1 MPFSS
6 RSRRKYSTFSARDNG
21 SSLAVTDQPTFTQM
35 VAAVQKKKPAR
46 SRTPATSLRIS
57 FLLRSKCHANA
68 AHHAAITEKR
78 TRTANIAVSV
88 NATGSATGK
97 ADDRAFGVI
106 PSSSR
111 ESPLSAELCAPIRDQ

>member
-1 MPFSS
+1 
-6 RSRRKYSTFSARDNG
+6 
-21 SSLAVTDQPTFTQM
+21 M

-78 TRTANIAVSV
+78 TTTANIAASV
-88 NATGSATGK
+88 NATDSATGK
-97 ADDRAFGVI
+97 ADERAFAVI
-106 PSSSR
+106 IR
-111 ESPLSAELCAPIRDQ
+111 AAARIAHLARNCAHRSAISKQSNGSHAPISVLTKVIA

>member
-1 MPFSS
+1 
-6 RSRRKYSTFSARDNG
+6 
-21 SSLAVTDQPTFTQM
+21 M

-78 TRTANIAVSV
+78 TRTANIAASV
-88 NATGSATGK
+88 NARDSATGK
-97 ADDRAFGVI
+97 ADDRDFGVI
-106 PSSSR
+106 IRAASR
-111 ESPLSAELCAPIRDQ
+111 IALLRVDCAHRSAISKQSNGSHAPISGRTKMIA